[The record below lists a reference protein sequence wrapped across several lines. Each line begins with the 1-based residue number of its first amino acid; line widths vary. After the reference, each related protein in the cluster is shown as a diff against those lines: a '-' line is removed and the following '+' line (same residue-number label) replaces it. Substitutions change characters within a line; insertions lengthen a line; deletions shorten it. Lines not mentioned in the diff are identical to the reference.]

1 MAKKKAKDKR
11 PKWFTDKLKQAIA
24 EEKER
29 DEEEREEDDETEEL
43 TEGSDLF
50 DILGALC
57 NGVALM
63 RLAKSSLA
71 RDFVAGDEV
80 ATLEAKEPTGGDDV
94 RILRTRLGRPAPHEA
109 DVRPRPAALRSRGD
123 RHGDQHE

>member
-1 MAKKKAKDKR
+1 MIGGFMAKKKAKDKR

-80 ATLEAKEPTGGDDV
+80 ATLEAALKIFRKVDVAINWIADGHVPEKTKTVKEKKDAK
-94 RILRTRLGRPAPHEA
+94 RKNK
-109 DVRPRPAALRSRGD
+109 
-123 RHGDQHE
+123 